1 MAERPQA
8 GPKLLAAGAALDLEV
23 APLALAAIVGEA
35 EEGKLL
41 RLRAPR
47 LRVVAGEPP
56 ERQAAGLLFG

>member
-8 GPKLLAAGAALDLEV
+8 GPKLLAAGATLDLEV
-23 APLALAAIVGEA
+23 ALLTLAAIVGEA

-41 RLRAPR
+41 RLRSAR